1 MTIAPD
7 NLPANASVTMA
18 RGDLAQAQVE
28 SIDYEG
34 HGVTHLNG
42 KAVFIDGAL
51 AGETVVF
58 RYHNK
63 KKTHDTGRVVEVL
76 RASPDRV
83 TPRCAHYGVCGGCSL
98 QHLRSA
104 AQLPA
109 KQRVLHDALE
119 RIGKVQ
125 PDAWL
130 APLEGQAW
138 GYRRRARL
146 GVKFVAKK
154 GGVLVGFREKRSA
167 FITPLTFCEVL
178 DASVAQRLPDLKTL
192 IEGLSCADRLPQIE
206 VAVGD
211 NAVALVFR
219 HLVPLT
225 PDDLAA
231 LMAFGQRHGIQMWLQ
246 SGGPDSVAPLWPAQP
261 EALVYRLP
269 DEGVE
274 FEFAVTDF
282 IQVNADLNRRMVRQA
297 LALLDPQPTDNVL
310 DLFCGLGNFS
320 LPLARRAARVLG
332 IEGDGRLIDKA
343 RLNAQRNA
351 IGNVEFIAANLYTET
366 GPDPWGD
373 AHFDQ
378 WLLDPPRTGAAEP
391 IRRLSPDK
399 LPARIVYVSCNPATL
414 ARDAQVLVH
423 AKGYR
428 LSHAGVMDMFPQT
441 SHVEAMAVFDRA

>member
-1 MTIAPD
+1 MSMASG
-7 NLPANASVTMA
+7 NSPANAPVKPQ
-18 RGDLAQAQVE
+18 RGDLAEAQVE

-34 HGVTHLNG
+34 HGVAHLNG

-51 AGETVVF
+51 PGETVVF

-76 RASPDRV
+76 HASPDRV

-98 QHLRSA
+98 QHLRPA
-104 AQLPA
+104 AQLKA
-109 KQRVLHDALE
+109 KQQVLRDALA

-125 PDAWL
+125 PDDWL
-130 APLEGQAW
+130 PPLEGQPW

-146 GVKFVAKK
+146 GVKLVPKK

-178 DASVAQRLPDLKTL
+178 DANVAQRLPDLKTL
-192 IEGLSCADRLPQIE
+192 VEGLSCADRLPQIE
-206 VAVGD
+206 VAAGD
-211 NAVALVFR
+211 NAIALVFR

-225 PDDLAA
+225 ADDHAA
-231 LMAFGQRHGIQMWLQ
+231 LTAFGRRHTMQIWLQ
-246 SGGPDSVAPLWPAQP
+246 PGGPDSIAPLWPAQP

-274 FEFAVTDF
+274 FEFAATDF

-297 LALLDPQPTDNVL
+297 LALLDLQSTESVL

-320 LPLARRAARVLG
+320 LPLARHACKVLG
-332 IEGDGRLIDKA
+332 IEGDARLIHKA
-343 RLNAQRNA
+343 RSNAARNA
-351 IGNVEFIAANLYTET
+351 IANVEFIAADLHAET
-366 GPDPWGD
+366 GADPWGD
-373 AHFDQ
+373 AHFDK
-378 WLLDPPRTGAAEP
+378 WLLDPPRTGAIEV
-391 IRRLSPDK
+391 IRRLVPDR

-414 ARDAQVLVH
+414 ARDAQLLVH
-423 AKGYR
+423 VKGYR
-428 LSHAGVMDMFPQT
+428 LTYAGAMDMFPQT